1 MSTDAYY
8 LKLTQIF
15 RDLFDDDSL
24 IVTPELTARDV
35 SEWDSL
41 NHIRLIMAIE
51 KAFGLKF
58 TAAEVQ
64 RLKNV
69 GEFVALIERK
79 SAA

>member
-1 MSTDAYY
+1 MSADAYY
-8 LKLTQIF
+8 VKLTQIF

-24 IVTPELTARDV
+24 VVTPELTARDV

-41 NHIRLIMAIE
+41 NHIRLIVAIE

-58 TAAEVQ
+58 SAAEVQ

-69 GEFVALIERK
+69 GEFVALIQGK